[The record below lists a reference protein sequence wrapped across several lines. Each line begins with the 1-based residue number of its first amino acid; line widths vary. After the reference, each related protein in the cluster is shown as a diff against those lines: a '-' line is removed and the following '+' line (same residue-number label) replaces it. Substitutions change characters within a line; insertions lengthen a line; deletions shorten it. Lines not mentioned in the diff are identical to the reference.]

1 MQMNDYITAFNG
13 HHPVIAKDAFVDISA
28 RLIGK
33 VTIESKAS
41 IWPGAVLR
49 GDDEEIIVG
58 EGSAVLDQS
67 LLEAPNG
74 HSVIVESGALI
85 SHQTC
90 IHGAVVK
97 TGALIGIG
105 AIVLDGAVIG
115 EGALIG
121 SGALITP
128 GMKVPNG
135 MLMLG
140 QPAKAVRLLK
150 PNERQNIIAQLEE
163 LATKAKIYRHQLAEC
178 L

>member
-1 MQMNDYITAFNG
+1 MKDYITEFNG
-13 HHPVIAKDAFVDISA
+13 HYPVIAKDAFIDISA

-33 VTIESKAS
+33 VSIQSKAS
-41 IWPGAVLR
+41 VWPGAVLR
-49 GDDEEIIVG
+49 ADEEEIIIG
-58 EGSAVLDQS
+58 ERSAVLDQS
-67 LLEAPNG
+67 LLESPCG
-74 HSVIVESGALI
+74 HPVIIETGALV
-85 SHQTC
+85 SHNAC

-128 GMKVPNG
+128 GTRVPDG

-140 QPAKAVRLLK
+140 QPAKAVRPLR
-150 PNERQNIIAQLEE
+150 PNEHENIVSQLSE
-163 LATKAKIYRHQLAEC
+163 LEHKAKIYRQQLTGSI
-178 L
+178 